1 MKILIAED
9 DATSQLLLQSTL
21 EQWDHEVVVTS
32 DGLQAYQ
39 ALLAD
44 DAPRLA
50 IFDWMMPHL
59 DGVDICR
66 KAREEA
72 RLEHLYVIMLT
83 TRDTKD
89 DIAEAL
95 SAGADDYLNKPFDRK
110 ELQAR
115 IQVGKRVLDS
125 QMTLS
130 DRVRELEESLAREKH
145 LQGLLPICSYCK
157 KSATTSITGSRS
169 SAISKLTLTS
179 PLATASAPTAT
190 IPGSNPRS
198 KPSGPGSK
206 PTRTSPLGVSPC
218 PAPNAV

>member
-66 KAREEA
+66 KARKEA
-72 RLEHLYVIMLT
+72 RLEHLYVIILT

-115 IQVGKRVLDS
+115 IQVGKRVLDL
-125 QMTLS
+125 QMTLA
-130 DRVRELEESLAREKH
+130 DRVRELEEAIARKTPPGSVANLFL
-145 LQGLLPICSYCK
+145 LQENPRQPGLLAAGRALYRNSH
-157 KSATTSITGSRS
+157 RRR
-169 SAISKLTLTS
+169 L
-179 PLATASAPTAT
+179 
-190 IPGSNPRS
+190 
-198 KPSGPGSK
+198 
-206 PTRTSPLGVSPC
+206 
-218 PAPNAV
+218 

>member
-66 KAREEA
+66 KARKEA
-72 RLEHLYVIMLT
+72 RLRAPLRHHVNHPRHQERH
-83 TRDTKD
+83 RRS
-89 DIAEAL
+89 AL
-95 SAGADDYLNKPFDRK
+95 R
-110 ELQAR
+110 R
-115 IQVGKRVLDS
+115 R
-125 QMTLS
+125 
-130 DRVRELEESLAREKH
+130 RR
-145 LQGLLPICSYCK
+145 LPQ
-157 KSATTSITGSRS
+157 
-169 SAISKLTLTS
+169 
-179 PLATASAPTAT
+179 
-190 IPGSNPRS
+190 
-198 KPSGPGSK
+198 
-206 PTRTSPLGVSPC
+206 
-218 PAPNAV
+218 

>member
-39 ALLAD
+39 ALIAD

-72 RLEHLYVIMLT
+72 RLEHLYVIILT
-83 TRDTKD
+83 TRDIKD

-95 SAGADDYLNKPFDRK
+95 SASADDYLNKPFDRK

-115 IQVGKRVLDS
+115 IQVGKRVLDL
-125 QMTLS
+125 QMTLA

-145 LQGLLPICSYCK
+145 LHGLLPICSYCK
-157 KSATTSITGSRS
+157 KIRDNQHCWQQVERYIETHTDVAFSHSICPNCYDTRV
-169 SAISKLTLTS
+169 
-179 PLATASAPTAT
+179 
-190 IPGSNPRS
+190 
-198 KPSGPGSK
+198 KPEIEAFRAGIKANENQPPSE
-206 PTRTSPLGVSPC
+206 
-218 PAPNAV
+218 